1 MKSKASLVVGASTC
15 LLLVIVAGLSSSPSM
30 AEETT
35 HVAYFPY
42 ISSQGELLPTP
53 IPIPTPTTS
62 PQPLGLRVY
71 DMYGNEQTFDWAVQ
85 KYGVSVEQIAG
96 QAYHCVELR
105 EHSGP
110 ASVDV
115 WVYDANGQ
123 PAVGI
128 PVEFHWP
135 GGMDLKYT
143 EPNGKAG
150 FAYGPGAWITDPE
163 VGGPH
168 WLTVLN
174 GSACDLVSRLGMLA
188 GTPHDH
194 LDVTYR
200 YGVLGAQSL
209 SEPHPIFGDLG
220 ESGLAPRH
228 RRTKEY
234 R

>member
-1 MKSKASLVVGASTC
+1 MRSKASFVLAASTC
-15 LLLVIVAGLSSSPSM
+15 LLLAIAAWLISSPSI
-30 AEETT
+30 AEEMTPR
-35 HVAYFPY
+35 AYLPY
-42 ISSQGELLPTP
+42 TSKGESLPA
-53 IPIPTPTTS
+53 PTPTPTPP

-71 DMYGNEQTFDWAVQ
+71 DMYGSEQTYEWAVQ
-85 KYGVSVEQIAG
+85 KYGVRVEQIG
-96 QAYHCVELR
+96 GEAYHCVELR
-105 EHSGP
+105 ERSGP

-123 PAVGI
+123 PAVGV

-135 GGMDLKYT
+135 SGMDLKYT

-150 FAYGPGAWITDPE
+150 FAYGPGSWITDPE

-168 WLTVLN
+168 WLIVLN
-174 GSACDLVSRLGMLA
+174 ESSCDLVSRLGMLA

-200 YGVLGAQSL
+200 YGILGEQSF
-209 SEPHPIFGDLG
+209 SEPYPLFRDT
-220 ESGLAPRH
+220 EKSGLAPRH
-228 RRTKEY
+228 RRTEDY